1 MDALRKDGKAEILPF
16 MEEDKALFPEKS
28 RPIFVEEVYKTP
40 FGAEI
45 IPSDI
50 TADDV
55 TNAVKSLNTSSA
67 AGKCGLSFDHI
78 KYVARKSNFAEKFA
92 CFCNMMLKNPELVKQ
107 LTALYTV
114 RIIFLKKPDGSKR
127 PI

>member
-28 RPIFVEEVYKTP
+28 RPIFVEDAYKTP

-55 TNAVKSLNTSSA
+55 TNTVKSLNTSSA
-67 AGKCGLSFDHI
+67 AG
-78 KYVARKSNFAEKFA
+78 
-92 CFCNMMLKNPELVKQ
+92 
-107 LTALYTV
+107 
-114 RIIFLKKPDGSKR
+114 
-127 PI
+127 